1 MAKGEAIGIERGIAK
16 GKAAGDLQRLVSQ
29 ICKKMKK
36 NKTVEEIAEE
46 LEEEVSVVEKICH
59 VAEKFAPEFD
69 IREIAKEI
77 SERNDAEIR

>member
-1 MAKGEAIGIERGIAK
+1 M
-16 GKAAGDLQRLVSQ
+16 VSQ

-59 VAEKFAPEFD
+59 VAEKFAPEYD

-77 SERNDAEIR
+77 CERNDAEIS